1 MRRDMKHYEVVIEIT
16 GHSKKFDYYEEAHEY
31 AENLARETG
40 FEVLV
45 VEIDPRACDWFEKYV
60 PITLYDGVT
69 GEVKSLQ
76 D

>member
-1 MRRDMKHYEVVIEIT
+1 MRRDMKHYEVVIELT
-16 GHSKKFDYYEEAHEY
+16 GHSKKFDCYEEAHEY

-45 VEIDPRACDWFEKYV
+45 VEIDPRACDWFERYV

>member
-1 MRRDMKHYEVVIEIT
+1 MKHYEVVIEIT